1 MAAEKQASQVFL
13 GIGYLFVAAI
23 ILINYIG
30 QRSDPRT
37 AATGSGTGI
46 TQPAGAESEMLRKQL
61 EEERSI
67 NREMRKML
75 DELQAYVGNAAP
87 GSQRYDDG
95 GQPRLTPMEIE
106 RLVKEGFPMV
116 PEIAPLSRSRTS
128 PFIVGKNPF
137 VPFYGIGKSSQT
149 ISRGS
154 SKVSM
159 MLRADPVLPV
169 VMQGAWAP
177 VNVFGSH

>member
-1 MAAEKQASQVFL
+1 MAVEKQASQVFL

-30 QRSDPRT
+30 QRADPRP
-37 AATGSGTGI
+37 A
-46 TQPAGAESEMLRKQL
+46 AGAPGFITTSPGVETDMLRKQL
-61 EEERSI
+61 DEERSI

-87 GSQRYDDG
+87 GAKRYDDG

-106 RLVKEGFPMV
+106 RLGKEGFPRLS
-116 PEIAPLSRSRTS
+116 EIAQLSRSRTS
-128 PFIVGKNPF
+128 PFTVGKNPF
-137 VPFYGIGKSSQT
+137 IPFYGIGKTSQT
-149 ISRGS
+149 ITRGS
-154 SKVSM
+154 TKVSM

-169 VMQGAWAP
+169 ILQGAWAP